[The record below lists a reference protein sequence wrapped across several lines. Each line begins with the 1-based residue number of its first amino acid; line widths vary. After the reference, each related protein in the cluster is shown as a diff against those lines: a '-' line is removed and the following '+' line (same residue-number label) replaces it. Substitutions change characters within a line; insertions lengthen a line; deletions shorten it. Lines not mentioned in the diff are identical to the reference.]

1 MNIAEASRVGVGR
14 SLEERGE
21 IGRSK
26 RVEESVHHLSL
37 VEFPTNI

>member
-1 MNIAEASRVGVGR
+1 MGW

-26 RVEESVHHLSL
+26 RVEASVHHLSL
-37 VEFPTNI
+37 VEFDGFMLE